1 MAGQGMGAPPAKAAG
16 EGPVP
21 KAKPKAA
28 DRFVTRPA
36 PVWQVAA
43 EPDQQ
48 TREAVF
54 KELEALFTTV
64 SLWALRDHI
73 HIHPGRSI

>member
-1 MAGQGMGAPPAKAAG
+1 MAGKGMGAPPAKAAG

-28 DRFVTRPA
+28 VVRPPA